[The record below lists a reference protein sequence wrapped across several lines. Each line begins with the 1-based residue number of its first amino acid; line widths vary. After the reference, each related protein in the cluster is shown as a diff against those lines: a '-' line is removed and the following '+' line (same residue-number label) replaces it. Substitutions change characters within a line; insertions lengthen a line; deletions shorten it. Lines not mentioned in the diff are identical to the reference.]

1 MATDSFTA
9 VLARPRIGAVARA
22 VVVSRLLVWSA
33 GVLAVLVGGMS
44 SRAADFDPAGI
55 LTPYGQPLDTLVAP
69 GARWDS
75 VWYLAVAH
83 TGYGSDPARPA
94 FFPVY
99 PLVLRLLGS
108 DIVLGI
114 AVSVASF
121 AVASLL
127 LYRLTA
133 LALGPA
139 AAGPA
144 AMAPAPVPR
153 PPYFS

>member
-1 MATDSFTA
+1 MRSLRADIGLLRVRVRHRARGAFTRGPSLGPMATDSFTA

-22 VVVSRLLVWSA
+22 VVLSRLLVWSA

-99 PLVLRLLGS
+99 PL
-108 DIVLGI
+108 
-114 AVSVASF
+114 
-121 AVASLL
+121 
-127 LYRLTA
+127 
-133 LALGPA
+133 
-139 AAGPA
+139 
-144 AMAPAPVPR
+144 
-153 PPYFS
+153 